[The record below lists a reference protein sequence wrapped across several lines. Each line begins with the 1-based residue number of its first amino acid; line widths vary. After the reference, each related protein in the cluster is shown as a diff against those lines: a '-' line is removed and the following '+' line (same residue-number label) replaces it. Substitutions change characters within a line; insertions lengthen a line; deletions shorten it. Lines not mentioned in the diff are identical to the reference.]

1 MSSESDTI
9 VIKAPAGTKARWV
22 RQAQRESRKLSDWII
37 QHLEQPVQTQAQ
49 FEALAKLL
57 GLHSGP
63 ATDAARLV
71 LVDGL
76 SAIEASQ
83 QAGCSRQS
91 ATNAV
96 TRCRRGLELAYVAVG
111 MLIAEHTK

>member
-1 MSSESDTI
+1 MT
-9 VIKAPAGTKARWV
+9 P
-22 RQAQRESRKLSDWII
+22 
-37 QHLEQPVQTQAQ
+37 AQ

-63 ATDAARLV
+63 ATEAARLV

-76 SAIEASQ
+76 TAIEAAQ

-96 TRCRRGLELAYVAVG
+96 TRCRRGLELARAVVERHDAG
-111 MLIAEHTK
+111 A